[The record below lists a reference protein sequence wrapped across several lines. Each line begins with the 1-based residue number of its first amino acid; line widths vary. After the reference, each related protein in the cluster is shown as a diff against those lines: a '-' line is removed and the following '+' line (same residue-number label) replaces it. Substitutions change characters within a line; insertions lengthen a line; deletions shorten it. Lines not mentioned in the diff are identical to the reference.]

1 MTSRFGLHYAA
12 QICRAGGIIAY
23 PTESV
28 YGLGCDPLDE
38 DAVYRILEL
47 KQRPVEKG
55 LILLADSLQKILP
68 YIDISTQQQTQLIQQ
83 TDKPTTWLVPAS
95 SATPFW
101 IRGAHS
107 KVAVRITSHTVAKKL
122 CAQLPWPLVS
132 TSANPAGKPP
142 ARNAMR
148 VQQYF
153 KNQIDMLISAPVNK
167 QGSPSVIRDLE
178 TNQVMRA

>member
-1 MTSRFGLHYAA
+1 M
-12 QICRAGGIIAY
+12 
-23 PTESV
+23 
-28 YGLGCDPLDE
+28 
-38 DAVYRILEL
+38 
-47 KQRPVEKG
+47 
-55 LILLADSLQKILP
+55 
-68 YIDISTQQQTQLIQQ
+68 QQ

-95 SATPFW
+95 SATPCW

-107 KVAVRITSHTVAKKL
+107 KVAVRITSHIVAKKL

-153 KNQIDMLISAPVNK
+153 TNQIDRIVSASVN
-167 QGSPSVIRDLE
+167 QRGNPSVIRDLE
-178 TNQVMRA
+178 TNQVIRA